1 MSDQENLLYEVKR
14 CVAIITINRAEKAHA
29 FTIEMLITLYELLSK
44 ADEDEKVKCIII
56 KSTGERFFSAGYDLK
71 QIQGDPENVKKVT
84 VWGRKVNE
92 KIMLMKKTVI
102 TQCQG
107 IAIGFGVLMMVAS
120 DLRIFA
126 DRPKEEL
133 YIKLPEL
140 VISAFPQTGATLMPL
155 LAFGFNN
162 AKKFLFTGDS
172 IGLDELKNIN
182 FPTRIFPKES
192 LDDDTFSFT
201 KDLCKIQ
208 TPFLFFTKVM
218 LTIMNK
224 AYIKSCLD
232 LEDEC
237 GKIAYGERKTMKE
250 LEEIIQELYKK
261 YP

>member
-1 MSDQENLLYEVKR
+1 MSNQENLLYEVKR
-14 CVAIITINRAEKAHA
+14 CVAIITIDRPEKAHA
-29 FTIEMLITLYELLSK
+29 FTIEMLMTLYEMLNK

-56 KSTGERFFSAGYDLK
+56 KSTGEKFFSAGYDLK
-71 QIQGDPENVKKVT
+71 QVQGDPENVKKVT

-107 IAIGFGVLMMVAS
+107 IAVGFGVLMIVAS

-133 YIKLPEL
+133 YIRLPEL

-155 LAFGFNN
+155 LAFGISN
-162 AKKFLFTGDS
+162 AKKFLFTGDNIS
-172 IGLDELKNIN
+172 LEELKNIN
-182 FPTRIFPKES
+182 FPTRIFPMET
-192 LDDDTFSFT
+192 LDEDTISFA

-208 TPFLFFTKVM
+208 TPFLFFTKIM

-224 AYIKSCLD
+224 AYIKSCMD